1 MREPVGSQFRIVAG
15 ANTVSDESD
24 RPGDWLNIPNLIT
37 ISRLLMA
44 VVLFVLIEANGWWK
58 TATALFLIAAAT
70 DFLDGYIA
78 RRYGLVTPL
87 GRILDPFADKI
98 IICGSFVFL
107 LSDGGTDAKSG
118 VTAWIVVV
126 VLAREMFVTSLRG
139 FLEKRGQDFSAALSG
154 KLKMFLQCAAVSLC
168 LLSMDTEIRERFAD
182 LVLIRDITLWTA
194 VAITVISGVEYSIRA
209 TKILRRGGLS
219 ETPSDDTAGS

>member
-1 MREPVGSQFRIVAG
+1 MRSPLNATET
-15 ANTVSDESD
+15 NTVVEESG
-24 RPGDWLNIPNLIT
+24 RPTHWLNIPNLIT

-44 VVLFVLIEANGWWK
+44 VVLFVLIEADGWWK
-58 TATALFLIAAAT
+58 TATVLFAIAAAT
-70 DFLDGYIA
+70 DFLDGFIA

-98 IICGSFVFL
+98 IICGVFVFL
-107 LSDGGTDAKSG
+107 LSVGGSESKSG

-154 KLKMFLQCAAVSLC
+154 KLKMVLQCAAVPLC
-168 LLSMDTEIRERFAD
+168 LLSMDPEIVEQFDSLIRARDF
-182 LVLIRDITLWTA
+182 LVLA
-194 VAITVISGVEYSIRA
+194 MVVVTVFSGVEYSIRA
-209 TKILRRGGLS
+209 TQMLRRGRSS
-219 ETPSDDTAGS
+219 ETPSDDTASS

>member
-1 MREPVGSQFRIVAG
+1 M
-15 ANTVSDESD
+15 SDESA
-24 RPGDWLNIPNLIT
+24 RPGHWLNLPNLIT

-58 TATALFLIAAAT
+58 TATVLFLIAAAT

-126 VLAREMFVTSLRG
+126 ILAREMFVTSLRG
-139 FLEKRGQDFSAALSG
+139 FLEQRGQDFSAAFSG
-154 KLKMFLQCAAVSLC
+154 KLKMALQCAAVPLC
-168 LLSMDTEIRERFAD
+168 LLSMDTAIRQRYED
-182 LVLIRDITLWTA
+182 LVLIRDITLWAA
-194 VAITVISGVEYSIRA
+194 VAVTVFSGVEYSIRA
-209 TKILRRGGLS
+209 TKILRRDGVS
-219 ETPSDDTAGS
+219 ETPNDGTAGS

>member
-1 MREPVGSQFRIVAG
+1 MVE
-15 ANTVSDESD
+15 ESD
-24 RPGDWLNIPNLIT
+24 RPAHWLNIPNLIT

-44 VVLFVLIEANGWWK
+44 VVLFVLIEADGWWK
-58 TATALFLIAAAT
+58 TATVLFAIAAAT
-70 DFLDGYIA
+70 DFLDGFIA

-98 IICGSFVFL
+98 IICGVFVFL
-107 LSDGGTDAKSG
+107 LSVGGSESKSG

-154 KLKMFLQCAAVSLC
+154 KLKMVLQCAAVPLC
-168 LLSMDTEIRERFAD
+168 LLSMDSEIVERFDSLIRARD
-182 LVLIRDITLWTA
+182 ILVL
-194 VAITVISGVEYSIRA
+194 VMVVVTVFSGGEYSIRA
-209 TKILRRGGLS
+209 TQMLRRGRSS
-219 ETPSDDTAGS
+219 ETPSDDTASS

>member
-1 MREPVGSQFRIVAG
+1 M
-15 ANTVSDESD
+15 SDESA
-24 RPGDWLNIPNLIT
+24 RPAHWLNTPNLIT

-44 VVLFVLIEANGWWK
+44 VVLFVLIEADGWWK
-58 TATALFLIAAAT
+58 TATVLFAVAAAT

-98 IICGSFVFL
+98 IICGTFVFL
-107 LSDGGTDAKSG
+107 LSGGGSEAKSG

-139 FLEKRGQDFSAALSG
+139 FLEQAGRDFSAALSG
-154 KLKMFLQCAAVSLC
+154 KLKMVLQCAAVPLC
-168 LLSMDTEIRERFAD
+168 LLSMDDAIVAEYDGLLR
-182 LVLIRDITLWTA
+182 IRDITLWVA
-194 VAITVISGVEYSIRA
+194 VAVTIFSGVEYSIRA
-209 TKILRRGGLS
+209 VRMLRRPEPPVDPQDPS
-219 ETPSDDTAGS
+219 EIPSDDTAGN

>member
-1 MREPVGSQFRIVAG
+1 LNATET
-15 ANTVSDESD
+15 NTVVEESD
-24 RPGDWLNIPNLIT
+24 RPAHWLNIPNLIT

-44 VVLFVLIEANGWWK
+44 VVLFVLIEADGWWK
-58 TATALFLIAAAT
+58 TATVLFAIAAAT
-70 DFLDGYIA
+70 DFLDGFIA

-98 IICGSFVFL
+98 IICGVFVFL
-107 LSDGGTDAKSG
+107 LSVGGSESKSG

-154 KLKMFLQCAAVSLC
+154 KLKMVLQCAAVPLC
-168 LLSMDTEIRERFAD
+168 LLSMDSEIVEQFDSLIRARD
-182 LVLIRDITLWTA
+182 ILVL
-194 VAITVISGVEYSIRA
+194 VMVVVTVFSGVEYSIRA
-209 TKILRRGGLS
+209 TQMLRRGRSS
-219 ETPSDDTAGS
+219 ETPSDDTASS

>member
-1 MREPVGSQFRIVAG
+1 M
-15 ANTVSDESD
+15 SDESA
-24 RPGDWLNIPNLIT
+24 RPGHWLNLPNLIT

-58 TATALFLIAAAT
+58 TATVLFLIAAAT

-107 LSDGGTDAKSG
+107 LSDGGTEAKSG

-126 VLAREMFVTSLRG
+126 ILAREMFVTSLRG
-139 FLEKRGQDFSAALSG
+139 FLEQRGQDFSAAFSG
-154 KLKMFLQCAAVSLC
+154 KLKMALQCAAVPLC
-168 LLSMDTEIRERFAD
+168 LLSMDTAIRQRYED
-182 LVLIRDITLWTA
+182 LVLIRDITLWAA
-194 VAITVISGVEYSIRA
+194 VAVTVFSGVEYSIRA
-209 TKILRRGGLS
+209 TKILRRDGVS
-219 ETPSDDTAGS
+219 ETPNDGTAGS

>member
-1 MREPVGSQFRIVAG
+1 M
-15 ANTVSDESD
+15 SDESA
-24 RPGDWLNIPNLIT
+24 RPAHWLNIPNLIT
-37 ISRLLMA
+37 VSRLLIA
-44 VVLFVLIEANGWWK
+44 VVLFALIEADGWWK
-58 TATALFLIAAAT
+58 TATVLFLVAAAT

-107 LSDGGTDAKSG
+107 LSVGGSDSQSG

-139 FLEKRGQDFSAALSG
+139 FLERKGRDFSAAFSG
-154 KLKMFLQCAAVSLC
+154 KLKMFLQSAAVSLC
-168 LLSMDTEIRERFAD
+168 LLSMDAAIVAEFDGLLR
-182 LVLIRDITLWTA
+182 IRDITLWTA
-194 VAITVISGVEYSIRA
+194 VAVTVFSGVEYSVRA
-209 TKILRRGGLS
+209 VRMLRREEPLDGPHPPS
-219 ETPSDDTAGS
+219 ETPSDDTAGN

>member
-1 MREPVGSQFRIVAG
+1 MVE
-15 ANTVSDESD
+15 ESD
-24 RPGDWLNIPNLIT
+24 RPAHWLNIPNLIT

-44 VVLFVLIEANGWWK
+44 VVLFVLIEADGWWK
-58 TATALFLIAAAT
+58 TATVLFAIAAAT
-70 DFLDGYIA
+70 DFLDGFIA

-98 IICGSFVFL
+98 IICGVFVFL
-107 LSDGGTDAKSG
+107 LSVGGSESKSG

-154 KLKMFLQCAAVSLC
+154 KLKMVLQCAAVPLC
-168 LLSMDTEIRERFAD
+168 LLSMDREIVEQFDSLIRARDF
-182 LVLIRDITLWTA
+182 LVL
-194 VAITVISGVEYSIRA
+194 VMVVVTVFSGVEYSIRA
-209 TKILRRGGLS
+209 TQMLRRGRSS
-219 ETPSDDTAGS
+219 ETPSDDTASS

>member
-1 MREPVGSQFRIVAG
+1 
-15 ANTVSDESD
+15 
-24 RPGDWLNIPNLIT
+24 
-37 ISRLLMA
+37 MA

-58 TATALFLIAAAT
+58 TATVLFLVAAAT

-126 VLAREMFVTSLRG
+126 ILAREMFVTSLRG
-139 FLEKRGQDFSAALSG
+139 FLEQRGQDFSAAFSG
-154 KLKMFLQCAAVSLC
+154 KLKMALQCAAVPLC
-168 LLSMDTEIRERFAD
+168 LLSMDTAIRQRYED
-182 LVLIRDITLWTA
+182 LVLIRDITLWAA
-194 VAITVISGVEYSIRA
+194 VAVTVFSGVEYSIRA
-209 TKILRRGGLS
+209 TKILRRDGVS
-219 ETPSDDTAGS
+219 ETPNDGTAGS

>member
-1 MREPVGSQFRIVAG
+1 MVE
-15 ANTVSDESD
+15 ESD
-24 RPGDWLNIPNLIT
+24 RPSHWLNIPNLIT

-44 VVLFVLIEANGWWK
+44 VVLFVLIEADGWWK
-58 TATALFLIAAAT
+58 TATLLFVIAAAT
-70 DFLDGYIA
+70 DFLDGFIA

-98 IICGSFVFL
+98 IICGVFVFL
-107 LSDGGTDAKSG
+107 LSVGGSESKSG

-154 KLKMFLQCAAVSLC
+154 KLKMVLQCAAVPLC
-168 LLSMDTEIRERFAD
+168 LLSMDSEIVEQFDSLIRARD
-182 LVLIRDITLWTA
+182 ILVL
-194 VAITVISGVEYSIRA
+194 VMVVVTVFSGVEYSIRA
-209 TKILRRGGLS
+209 TQMLRRGWSS
-219 ETPSDDTAGS
+219 ETPSDDTASS

>member
-1 MREPVGSQFRIVAG
+1 M
-15 ANTVSDESD
+15 SDESA
-24 RPGDWLNIPNLIT
+24 RPGHWLNIPNLIT

-58 TATALFLIAAAT
+58 TATVLFLIAAAT

-107 LSDGGTDAKSG
+107 LSDGGTEAKSG

-126 VLAREMFVTSLRG
+126 ILAREMFVTSLRG
-139 FLEKRGQDFSAALSG
+139 FLEQRGQDFSAAFSG
-154 KLKMFLQCAAVSLC
+154 KLKMALQCAAVPLC
-168 LLSMDTEIRERFAD
+168 LLSMDTAIRQRYED
-182 LVLIRDITLWTA
+182 LVLIRDITLWAA
-194 VAITVISGVEYSIRA
+194 VAVTVFSGVEYSIRA
-209 TKILRRGGLS
+209 TKILRRDGVS
-219 ETPSDDTAGS
+219 ETPNDGTAGS

>member
-1 MREPVGSQFRIVAG
+1 MRGPAGSQFSVVAG
-15 ANTVSDESD
+15 AKTVSDDSV
-24 RPGDWLNIPNLIT
+24 RPAHWLNVPNLIT

-58 TATALFLIAAAT
+58 TATVLFLIAAAT

-107 LSDGGTDAKSG
+107 LSDGGTDAESG

-139 FLEKRGQDFSAALSG
+139 FLEERGHDFSAALSG
-154 KLKMFLQCAAVSLC
+154 KLKMALQCAAVTLC
-168 LLSMDTEIRERFAD
+168 LLSMDTEIRQRFEG
-182 LVLIRDITLWTA
+182 LVLVRDITLWTA
-194 VAITVISGVEYSIRA
+194 VAITVFSGVEYSIRA
-209 TKILRRGGLS
+209 TKVLRQCESS

>member
-1 MREPVGSQFRIVAG
+1 VVE
-15 ANTVSDESD
+15 ESD
-24 RPGDWLNIPNLIT
+24 RPAHWLNIPNLIT

-44 VVLFVLIEANGWWK
+44 VVLFVLIEADGWWK
-58 TATALFLIAAAT
+58 TATLLFVIAAAT
-70 DFLDGYIA
+70 DFLDGFIA

-98 IICGSFVFL
+98 IICGVFVFL
-107 LSDGGTDAKSG
+107 LSVGGSESKSG

-154 KLKMFLQCAAVSLC
+154 KLKMVLQCAAVPLC
-168 LLSMDTEIRERFAD
+168 LLSMDSEIVEQFDSLIRARD
-182 LVLIRDITLWTA
+182 ILVL
-194 VAITVISGVEYSIRA
+194 VMVVVTVFSGVEYSIRA
-209 TKILRRGGLS
+209 TQMLRRGRSS
-219 ETPSDDTAGS
+219 ETPSDDTASS

>member
-1 MREPVGSQFRIVAG
+1 MVE
-15 ANTVSDESD
+15 ESD
-24 RPGDWLNIPNLIT
+24 RPSHWLNIPNLIT

-44 VVLFVLIEANGWWK
+44 VVLFVLIEADGWWK
-58 TATALFLIAAAT
+58 TATLLFVIAAAT
-70 DFLDGYIA
+70 DFLDGFIA

-98 IICGSFVFL
+98 IICGVFVFL
-107 LSDGGTDAKSG
+107 LSVGGSESKSG

-154 KLKMFLQCAAVSLC
+154 KLKMVLQCAAVPLC
-168 LLSMDTEIRERFAD
+168 LLSMDSEIVEQFDSLIRARD
-182 LVLIRDITLWTA
+182 ILVL
-194 VAITVISGVEYSIRA
+194 VMVVVTVFSGVEYSIRA
-209 TKILRRGGLS
+209 TQMLRRGRSS
-219 ETPSDDTAGS
+219 ETPSDDTASS

>member
-1 MREPVGSQFRIVAG
+1 MVE
-15 ANTVSDESD
+15 ESD
-24 RPGDWLNIPNLIT
+24 RPSHWLNIPNLIT

-44 VVLFVLIEANGWWK
+44 VVLFVLIEADGWWK
-58 TATALFLIAAAT
+58 TATLLFVIAAAT
-70 DFLDGYIA
+70 DFLDGFIA

-98 IICGSFVFL
+98 IICGVFVFL
-107 LSDGGTDAKSG
+107 LSVGGSESKSG

-154 KLKMFLQCAAVSLC
+154 KLKMVLQCAAVPLC
-168 LLSMDTEIRERFAD
+168 LLSMDSEIVEQFDSLIQARD
-182 LVLIRDITLWTA
+182 ILVL
-194 VAITVISGVEYSIRA
+194 VMVVVTVFSGVEYSIRA
-209 TKILRRGGLS
+209 TQMLRRGWS
-219 ETPSDDTAGS
+219 AETPSDDTASS

>member
-1 MREPVGSQFRIVAG
+1 MNATET
-15 ANTVSDESD
+15 NTVVEESD
-24 RPGDWLNIPNLIT
+24 RPAHWLNIPNLIT

-44 VVLFVLIEANGWWK
+44 VVLFVLIEADGWWK
-58 TATALFLIAAAT
+58 TATVLFAIAAAT
-70 DFLDGYIA
+70 DFLDGFIA

-98 IICGSFVFL
+98 IICGVFVFL
-107 LSDGGTDAKSG
+107 LSVGGSESKSG

-154 KLKMFLQCAAVSLC
+154 KLKMVLQCAAVPLC
-168 LLSMDTEIRERFAD
+168 LLSMDSEIVERFDSLIRARD
-182 LVLIRDITLWTA
+182 ILVL
-194 VAITVISGVEYSIRA
+194 VMVVVTVFSGVEYSIRA
-209 TKILRRGGLS
+209 VRMIRRPEPPGDLQDPS
-219 ETPSDDTAGS
+219 EIPSDDTAGN

>member
-1 MREPVGSQFRIVAG
+1 MVE
-15 ANTVSDESD
+15 ESD
-24 RPGDWLNIPNLIT
+24 RPAHWLNIPNLIT

-44 VVLFVLIEANGWWK
+44 VVLFVLIEADGWWK
-58 TATALFLIAAAT
+58 TATVLFAIAAAT
-70 DFLDGYIA
+70 DFLDGFIA

-98 IICGSFVFL
+98 IICGVFVFL
-107 LSDGGTDAKSG
+107 LSVGGSESKSG

-154 KLKMFLQCAAVSLC
+154 KLKMVLQCAAVPLC
-168 LLSMDTEIRERFAD
+168 LLSMDSEIVEQFDSLIQARD
-182 LVLIRDITLWTA
+182 ILVL
-194 VAITVISGVEYSIRA
+194 VMVVVTVFSGVEYSIRA
-209 TKILRRGGLS
+209 TQMLRRGRSS
-219 ETPSDDTAGS
+219 ETPSDDTASS

>member
-1 MREPVGSQFRIVAG
+1 MGDRRWGEEKR
-15 ANTVSDESD
+15 VSDESA
-24 RPGDWLNIPNLIT
+24 RPVHWLNTPNLIT

-44 VVLFVLIEANGWWK
+44 VVLFVLIEADGWWK
-58 TATALFLIAAAT
+58 TATVLFVIAAAT

-107 LSDGGTDAKSG
+107 LSVGGEAGSGLTSG
-118 VTAWIVVV
+118 VTPWIVVV

-139 FLEKRGQDFSAALSG
+139 FLETRGQDFSAAFSG
-154 KLKMFLQCAAVSLC
+154 KLKMALQCAAVPLC
-168 LLSMDTEIRERFAD
+168 LLSMDEATRERFD
-182 LVLIRDITLWTA
+182 GLVELRDFTLWTA
-194 VAITVISGVEYSIRA
+194 VAVTVFSGVEYSVRA
-209 TKILRRGGLS
+209 ARMLGRNRDC
-219 ETPSDDTAGS
+219 ETPNDDTAGS

>member
-1 MREPVGSQFRIVAG
+1 M
-15 ANTVSDESD
+15 SDESA
-24 RPGDWLNIPNLIT
+24 RPGHWLNIPNLIT

-58 TATALFLIAAAT
+58 TATVLFLIAAAT

-107 LSDGGTDAKSG
+107 LSDGGTEAKSG

-126 VLAREMFVTSLRG
+126 ILAREMFVTSLRG
-139 FLEKRGQDFSAALSG
+139 FLEQRGQDFSAAFSG
-154 KLKMFLQCAAVSLC
+154 KLKMALQCAAVPLC
-168 LLSMDTEIRERFAD
+168 LLSMDTAIRQRYGD
-182 LVLIRDITLWTA
+182 LVLIRDITLWAA
-194 VAITVISGVEYSIRA
+194 VAVTVFSGVEYSIRA
-209 TKILRRGGLS
+209 TKILRRDGVS
-219 ETPSDDTAGS
+219 ETPNDGTAGS

>member
-1 MREPVGSQFRIVAG
+1 MVE
-15 ANTVSDESD
+15 ESD
-24 RPGDWLNIPNLIT
+24 RPAHWLNIPNLIT

-44 VVLFVLIEANGWWK
+44 VVLFVLIEADGWWK
-58 TATALFLIAAAT
+58 TATVLFAIAAAT
-70 DFLDGYIA
+70 DFLDGFIA

-98 IICGSFVFL
+98 IICGVFVFL
-107 LSDGGTDAKSG
+107 LSVGGSESKSG

-154 KLKMFLQCAAVSLC
+154 KLKMVLQCAAVPLC
-168 LLSMDTEIRERFAD
+168 LLSMDSEIVEQFDSLIRARD
-182 LVLIRDITLWTA
+182 ILVL
-194 VAITVISGVEYSIRA
+194 VMVVVTVFSGVEYSIRA
-209 TKILRRGGLS
+209 TQMLRRGRSS
-219 ETPSDDTAGS
+219 ETPSDDTASS

>member
-1 MREPVGSQFRIVAG
+1 VRSPLNATETKTVVG
-15 ANTVSDESD
+15 ESD
-24 RPGDWLNIPNLIT
+24 QPTHWLNIPNLIT

-44 VVLFVLIEANGWWK
+44 AVLFVLIEADGWWK
-58 TATALFLIAAAT
+58 TATVLFVIAAAT

-98 IICGSFVFL
+98 IICGVFVFL
-107 LSDGGTDAKSG
+107 LSVGGSTSKSG

-154 KLKMFLQCAAVSLC
+154 KLKMVLQCAAVPLC
-168 LLSMDTEIRERFAD
+168 LLSMDSEIVEQFDSLIQARD
-182 LVLIRDITLWTA
+182 ILVL
-194 VAITVISGVEYSIRA
+194 VMVVVTVFSGVEYSIRA
-209 TKILRRGGLS
+209 TQMLRRGWSS
-219 ETPSDDTAGS
+219 ETPSDDTASS

>member
-1 MREPVGSQFRIVAG
+1 MNATET
-15 ANTVSDESD
+15 NTVVEESD
-24 RPGDWLNIPNLIT
+24 RPAHWLNIPNLIT

-44 VVLFVLIEANGWWK
+44 VVLFVLIEADGWWK
-58 TATALFLIAAAT
+58 TATVLFAIAAAT
-70 DFLDGYIA
+70 DFLDGFIA

-98 IICGSFVFL
+98 IICGVFVFL
-107 LSDGGTDAKSG
+107 LSVGGSESKSG

-154 KLKMFLQCAAVSLC
+154 KLKMVLQCAAVPLC
-168 LLSMDTEIRERFAD
+168 LLSMDSEIVEQFDSLIRARD
-182 LVLIRDITLWTA
+182 ILVL
-194 VAITVISGVEYSIRA
+194 VMVVVTVFSGVEYSIRA
-209 TKILRRGGLS
+209 TQMLRRGRSS
-219 ETPSDDTAGS
+219 ETPSDDTASS

>member
-1 MREPVGSQFRIVAG
+1 MVE
-15 ANTVSDESD
+15 ESD
-24 RPGDWLNIPNLIT
+24 RPAHWLNIPNLIT

-44 VVLFVLIEANGWWK
+44 VVLFVLIEADGWWK
-58 TATALFLIAAAT
+58 TATVLFAIAAAT
-70 DFLDGYIA
+70 DFLDGFIA

-98 IICGSFVFL
+98 IICGVFVFL
-107 LSDGGTDAKSG
+107 LSVGGSESKSG

-154 KLKMFLQCAAVSLC
+154 KLKMVLQCAAVPLC
-168 LLSMDTEIRERFAD
+168 LLSMDSEIVERFDSLIRARD
-182 LVLIRDITLWTA
+182 ILVL
-194 VAITVISGVEYSIRA
+194 VMVVVTVFSGVEYSIRA
-209 TKILRRGGLS
+209 TQMLRRGRSS
-219 ETPSDDTAGS
+219 ETPSDDTASS

>member
-1 MREPVGSQFRIVAG
+1 MVE
-15 ANTVSDESD
+15 ESD
-24 RPGDWLNIPNLIT
+24 RPAHWLNIPNLIT

-44 VVLFVLIEANGWWK
+44 VVLFVLIEADGWWK
-58 TATALFLIAAAT
+58 TATVLFAIAAAT
-70 DFLDGYIA
+70 DFLDGFIA

-98 IICGSFVFL
+98 IICGVFVFL
-107 LSDGGTDAKSG
+107 LSVGGSESKSG

-154 KLKMFLQCAAVSLC
+154 KLKMVLQCAAVPLC
-168 LLSMDTEIRERFAD
+168 LLSMDSEIVEQFDSLIRARD
-182 LVLIRDITLWTA
+182 ILVL
-194 VAITVISGVEYSIRA
+194 VMVVVTVFSGVEYSIRA
-209 TKILRRGGLS
+209 TQMLRRGRLS
-219 ETPSDDTAGS
+219 ETPSDDTASS

>member
-1 MREPVGSQFRIVAG
+1 MNATET
-15 ANTVSDESD
+15 NTVVEESG
-24 RPGDWLNIPNLIT
+24 RPAHWLNIPNLIT

-44 VVLFVLIEANGWWK
+44 VVLFVLIEADGWWK
-58 TATALFLIAAAT
+58 TATVLFAIAAAT
-70 DFLDGYIA
+70 DFLDGFIA

-98 IICGSFVFL
+98 IICGVFVFL
-107 LSDGGTDAKSG
+107 LSVGGSESKSG

-154 KLKMFLQCAAVSLC
+154 KLKMVLQCAAVPLC
-168 LLSMDTEIRERFAD
+168 LLSMDSEIVEQFDSLIQARD
-182 LVLIRDITLWTA
+182 ILVL
-194 VAITVISGVEYSIRA
+194 VMVVVTVFSGVEYSIRA
-209 TKILRRGGLS
+209 TQMLRRGRSS
-219 ETPSDDTAGS
+219 ETPSDDTASS

>member
-1 MREPVGSQFRIVAG
+1 M
-15 ANTVSDESD
+15 SDESA
-24 RPGDWLNIPNLIT
+24 RPGHWLNLPNLIT

-58 TATALFLIAAAT
+58 TATVLFLVAAAT

-126 VLAREMFVTSLRG
+126 ILAREMFVTSLRG
-139 FLEKRGQDFSAALSG
+139 FLEQRGQDFSAAFSG
-154 KLKMFLQCAAVSLC
+154 KLKMALQCAAVPLC
-168 LLSMDTEIRERFAD
+168 LLSMDTAIRQRYED
-182 LVLIRDITLWTA
+182 LVLIRDITLWAA
-194 VAITVISGVEYSIRA
+194 VAVTVFSGVEYSIRA
-209 TKILRRGGLS
+209 TKILRRDGVS
-219 ETPSDDTAGS
+219 ETPNDGTAGS

>member
-1 MREPVGSQFRIVAG
+1 MNATET
-15 ANTVSDESD
+15 NTVVEESD
-24 RPGDWLNIPNLIT
+24 RPSHWLNIPNLIT

-44 VVLFVLIEANGWWK
+44 VVLFVLIEADGWWK
-58 TATALFLIAAAT
+58 TATLLFVIAAAT
-70 DFLDGYIA
+70 DFLDGFIA

-98 IICGSFVFL
+98 IICGVFVFL
-107 LSDGGTDAKSG
+107 LSVGGSESKSG

-154 KLKMFLQCAAVSLC
+154 KLKMVLQCAAVPLC
-168 LLSMDTEIRERFAD
+168 LLSMDSEIVEQFDSLIRARD
-182 LVLIRDITLWTA
+182 ILVL
-194 VAITVISGVEYSIRA
+194 VMVVVTVFSGVEYSIRA
-209 TKILRRGGLS
+209 TQMLRRGWSS
-219 ETPSDDTAGS
+219 ETPSDDTASS

>member
-1 MREPVGSQFRIVAG
+1 
-15 ANTVSDESD
+15 VSDESA
-24 RPGDWLNIPNLIT
+24 RPVHWLNIPNLIT
-37 ISRLLMA
+37 ISRVLMA
-44 VVLFVLIEANGWWK
+44 VVLFALIEADGWWK
-58 TATALFLIAAAT
+58 TATALFAVAAAT

-107 LSDGGTDAKSG
+107 LSVGGSESRSG

-139 FLEKRGQDFSAALSG
+139 FLEKRGRDFSAAFWG
-154 KLKMFLQCAAVSLC
+154 KLKMILQCAAVPLC
-168 LLSMDTEIRERFAD
+168 LLSMDDAIVADFDGLIR
-182 LVLIRDITLWTA
+182 IRDITLWTA
-194 VAITVISGVEYSIRA
+194 VAVTVFSGVEYSVRA
-209 TKILRRGGLS
+209 VQMLRRENPLEDPQLPS
-219 ETPSDDTAGS
+219 ETPSDDTAGN